1 MTQRFVDNMQ
11 GAIEDRATGL
21 VWQESYS
28 YPEKGKY
35 VDWYEANEYIQELNE
50 KKIGGYEDWR
60 LPLRL
65 EIQSLYEIA
74 KPFKS
79 RGKTFYLHLD
89 PIFELSYGS
98 CFWTSETKLSAAL
111 GFEFDCG
118 DRHWYP
124 RGSLSGSVR
133 AVRNTSDFQI
143 MLTPSWIELSNKNL
157 L

>member
-1 MTQRFVDNMQ
+1 MN

-35 VDWYEANEYIQELNE
+35 VDWYEANEYIQGLNE
-50 KKIGGYEDWR
+50 KKIGGFDDWR
-60 LPLRL
+60 LPTRL
-65 EIQSLYEIA
+65 ELQSLYEIA
-74 KPFKS
+74 KPFTS

-98 CFWTSETKLSAAL
+98 CFWTSETRLSAAM

-133 AVRNTSDFQI
+133 AVRSDCDLQL
-143 MLTPSWIELSNKNL
+143 MVKSEWAGLASKDWS
-157 L
+157 